1 MSFSSRYKEMQLKI
15 VATPH
20 GDDLVIALDGML
32 SAADA
37 GTAQIELLKL
47 SGACTGRVV
56 LDCTK
61 LTYVASIGLRA
72 LLALHR
78 NTTGRTKGLW
88 LAGLTPAVRHILE
101 IAGLYPHFTHTET
114 VEQALGAGPAAK

>member
-15 VATPH
+15 VATSH
-20 GDDLVIALDGML
+20 GDDRVISLDGML

-47 SGACTGRVV
+47 AGACTGRVV
-56 LDCTK
+56 LDCTR

-78 NTTGRTKGLW
+78 NTAGRTKGLW

-101 IAGLYPHFTHTET
+101 IAGLYSHFAHTET
-114 VEQALGAGPAAK
+114 VEEALISDRDAR